1 MLPKRNFLTSNK
13 HITLPPYSGSL
24 AHTAPPI
31 RAVAQGDSL
40 NREPTLRKPQK
51 NDTTMKQMKQIAA
64 GEHFTAVDAG
74 EMARL
79 GEYRLLLGP
88 DAELPGKVFGGA
100 AVGATGAEF
109 SFQSFA
115 PGTETGFLHTHRT
128 HEELY
133 FFLSGQGEFQ
143 VDGQSFP
150 VGEGSVV
157 RVAPAG
163 RRSVRN
169 TGREPLVM
177 LCIQY
182 RGGTFTAEDATDGD
196 ILREP
201 VRW

>member
-1 MLPKRNFLTSNK
+1 
-13 HITLPPYSGSL
+13 
-24 AHTAPPI
+24 
-31 RAVAQGDSL
+31 
-40 NREPTLRKPQK
+40 
-51 NDTTMKQMKQIAA
+51 MKQMEKIAA

-74 EMARL
+74 KMAQL
-79 GEYRLLLGP
+79 GEYRLQLAPGV
-88 DAELPGKVFGGA
+88 ELPGKVFGGA

-133 FFLSGQGEFQ
+133 FFLSGRGEFQ
-143 VDGQSFP
+143 VDGECFP

-157 RVAPAG
+157 RVTPEG

-169 TGREPLVM
+169 NGSEPLVM
-177 LCIQY
+177 LCVQY
-182 RGGTFTAEDATDGD
+182 RGGTFTAEDATDGN
-196 ILREP
+196 ILQEP

>member
-1 MLPKRNFLTSNK
+1 
-13 HITLPPYSGSL
+13 
-24 AHTAPPI
+24 
-31 RAVAQGDSL
+31 
-40 NREPTLRKPQK
+40 
-51 NDTTMKQMKQIAA
+51 MKQMEKIAA

-74 EMARL
+74 KRAQL
-79 GEYRLLLGP
+79 GEYRLQLAPGV
-88 DAELPGKVFGGA
+88 ELPGKVFGGA

-133 FFLSGQGEFQ
+133 FFLSGRGEFQ
-143 VDGQSFP
+143 VDGECFP

-157 RVAPAG
+157 RVAPEG

-169 TGREPLVM
+169 NGSEPLVM
-177 LCIQY
+177 LCVQY
-182 RGGTFTAEDATDGD
+182 RGGTFTAEDATDGN
-196 ILREP
+196 ILQEP

>member
-1 MLPKRNFLTSNK
+1 
-13 HITLPPYSGSL
+13 
-24 AHTAPPI
+24 
-31 RAVAQGDSL
+31 
-40 NREPTLRKPQK
+40 
-51 NDTTMKQMKQIAA
+51 MKQMEKIAA

-74 EMARL
+74 KMAQL
-79 GEYRLLLGP
+79 GEYRLQLAPGV
-88 DAELPGKVFGGA
+88 ELPGKIFGGA

-133 FFLSGQGEFQ
+133 FFLSGRGEFQ
-143 VDGQSFP
+143 VDGECFP

-157 RVAPAG
+157 RVAPEG

-169 TGREPLVM
+169 NGSEPLMM
-177 LCIQY
+177 LCVQY
-182 RGGTFTAEDATDGD
+182 RGGTFTAEDATDGN
-196 ILREP
+196 ILQEP